1 MALQIVNICGGCYR
15 ENNKETCFKKK
26 PIIKKIDKDTTV
38 ALQKEKKN
46 KKEGR
51 NIFLSLVTKLM
62 HPHPNIY
69 PYKQSCNNAVSSHR
83 LCISTKHCLFLSI

>member
-38 ALQKEKKN
+38 ALQKEKK
-46 KKEGR
+46 KQEGR
-51 NIFLSLVTKLM
+51 KEHFFC
-62 HPHPNIY
+62 H
-69 PYKQSCNNAVSSHR
+69 
-83 LCISTKHCLFLSI
+83 